1 MNKKLKYIVI
11 FLNFTLLLSGYSC
24 SAKKVPHQSM
34 QKQEK
39 KYKCCNIIMPPSK
52 DNFLDS
58 LSNYLCVSYSTGGE
72 FGDYDMEIEYAKS
85 NISEHI
91 ITSIKF
97 YTKVFLPGGRQ
108 KIFRVTDTI
117 KDYLI
122 ISHLLDSLKIY
133 NPLSMSCVRGFD
145 EEHTVKGKID
155 VYFKDK
161 DSSNC
166 FLIYDTNNTLTDPH
180 YLFFVNIFNDR
191 DFFPILLKEIQQRR
205 DRILDSL
212 VTFKKKR
219 K

>member
-1 MNKKLKYIVI
+1 
-11 FLNFTLLLSGYSC
+11 
-24 SAKKVPHQSM
+24 
-34 QKQEK
+34 
-39 KYKCCNIIMPPSK
+39 
-52 DNFLDS
+52 
-58 LSNYLCVSYSTGGE
+58 
-72 FGDYDMEIEYAKS
+72 
-85 NISEHI
+85 
-91 ITSIKF
+91 
-97 YTKVFLPGGRQ
+97 
-108 KIFRVTDTI
+108 
-117 KDYLI
+117 
-122 ISHLLDSLKIY
+122 
-133 NPLSMSCVRGFD
+133 MSCVRGFD

-166 FLIYDTNNTLTDPH
+166 FFISDTNNTLTDPH